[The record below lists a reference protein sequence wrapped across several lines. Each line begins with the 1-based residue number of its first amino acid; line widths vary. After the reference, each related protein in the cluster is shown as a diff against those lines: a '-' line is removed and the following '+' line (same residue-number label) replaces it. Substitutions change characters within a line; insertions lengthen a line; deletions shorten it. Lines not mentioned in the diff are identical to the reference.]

1 MKTLPFALGALVA
14 TCTFASL
21 VSAQSGFNSSPLPNA
36 APFGGLHSA
45 PGSNFAPA
53 PAAPATPYS
62 AAAAA
67 AYGVLP
73 PPGAYPAPAAG
84 PVDPNHK
91 LGRGD
96 RLSFRVVEDRD
107 DKVWP
112 LYVTDSGDVDVPL
125 IGRVRAVGKSTEQL
139 QSDIKGQL
147 EREYYYHATVI
158 MGLDNVAPVASKGRV
173 YVTGAVKAEGA
184 VELPTDEP
192 LTVSKAI
199 ARVGGFRDFGSKV
212 VKVQRRGGPAGGIS
226 VDVGAVNKGAID
238 KDIVL
243 QPEDIIVVREK
254 IFNF

>member
-1 MKTLPFALGALVA
+1 MKTLPFALIALA
-14 TCTFASL
+14 LTCAL
-21 VSAQSGFNSSPLPNA
+21 AAPVSAQNGFNSSPLPNA
-36 APFGGLHSA
+36 APFGGLHQA

-53 PAAPATPYS
+53 PAAPYS
-62 AAAAA
+62 PAAAA
-67 AYGVLP
+67 AYGA
-73 PPGAYPAPAAG
+73 GPAPGGFPLASAG

-125 IGRVRAVGKSTEQL
+125 IGRVRAIGKSTEQL
-139 QSDIKGQL
+139 QADIKGQL

-173 YVTGAVKAEGA
+173 YVTGAVRTEGA

-212 VKVQRRGGPAGGIS
+212 VRVQRRGGPKGGIV
-226 VDVGAVNKGAID
+226 VDVGAVNKGASD

-243 QPEDIIVVREK
+243 EPEDIIVVREK

>member
-1 MKTLPFALGALVA
+1 MKTLPFALGTLALA
-14 TCTFASL
+14 CTFITS
-21 VSAQSGFNSSPLPNA
+21 VSAQNGFNSSPLPNA
-36 APFGGLHSA
+36 SPFGGLHTA
-45 PGSNFAPA
+45 PRANFAPA
-53 PAAPATPYS
+53 PPPPYS
-62 AAAAA
+62 PAGAA
-67 AYGVLP
+67 AYGAAP
-73 PPGAYPAPAAG
+73 APGAYPVPSAA

-125 IGRVRAVGKSTEQL
+125 IGRVRAAGKSTEQL
-139 QSDIKGQL
+139 QADIKGQL

-158 MGLDNVAPVASKGRV
+158 MGLDNVAPLASKGRV
-173 YVTGAVKAEGA
+173 YVTGAVRAEGA

-212 VKVQRRGGPAGGIS
+212 VKVQRRGGPKGGIS

-254 IFNF
+254 VFNF